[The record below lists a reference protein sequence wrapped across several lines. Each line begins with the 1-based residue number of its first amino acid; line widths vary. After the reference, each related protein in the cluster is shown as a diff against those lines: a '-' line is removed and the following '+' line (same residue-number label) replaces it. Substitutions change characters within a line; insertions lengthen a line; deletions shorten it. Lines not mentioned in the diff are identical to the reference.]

1 MESIWTGD
9 IVTFCLVFKIQ
20 QGGQLPN
27 LNRWLRPYNV
37 QEILC
42 GSCSSTVPTGNTVEV
57 DETTLSKTD
66 SNAIKYDG
74 KVVQFRGYQL

>member
-1 MESIWTGD
+1 MEH
-9 IVTFCLVFKIQ
+9 F

-37 QEILC
+37 QEVLC
-42 GSCSSTVPTGNTVEV
+42 GSCSSTVPTGNTVEA
-57 DETTLSKTD
+57 DESTVTKID

-74 KVVQFRGYQL
+74 KVSVFEADLDN